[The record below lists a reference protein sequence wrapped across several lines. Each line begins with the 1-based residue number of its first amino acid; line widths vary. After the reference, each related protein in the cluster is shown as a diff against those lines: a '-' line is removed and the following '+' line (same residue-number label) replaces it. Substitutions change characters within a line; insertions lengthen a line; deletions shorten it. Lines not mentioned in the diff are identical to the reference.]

1 MQKGL
6 ALVEQAKSR
15 VLKARSLIR
24 VAQTAVRVQH
34 AKVAESEAG
43 LDQSEPVILLRQ
55 KEYDRIEELG
65 RNQEVELRLV
75 DEARNRLEAARSAR
89 AVAKAQIIVAGAG
102 LDESQAKLEAAKADL
117 GEVEAD
123 LRVVQTELG
132 RATIRASYTRIESP
146 FDGIVTRR
154 GCQPGEFVRS
164 GTEGGSV
171 PVLSIVGARKMK
183 VVVNVPDRDAPFL
196 DKGDPVTVEMDAIEG
211 RKFAGVIARTAFA
224 EDPVT
229 GSLRAEIDLDNN
241 DGPLRPGQA
250 GRVTISLRARDTL
263 AIPVTALFEAP
274 VGRAGACYRVVD
286 GRAVRTLVTRG
297 EVQGDRVE
305 VLKGLKEGDTVVVQ
319 PRVSGISDG
328 QIIKSEKRTQETTK

>member
-1 MQKGL
+1 M
-6 ALVEQAKSR
+6 
-15 VLKARSLIR
+15 
-24 VAQTAVRVQH
+24 
-34 AKVAESEAG
+34 
-43 LDQSEPVILLRQ
+43 ILLRQ

-65 RNQEVELRLV
+65 RRTKVESRLV
-75 DEARNRLEAARSAR
+75 DEARNRLEAARSAQ

-123 LRVVQTELG
+123 LRVVQTELD
-132 RATIRASYTRIESP
+132 RAKIRASYTRIESP

-154 GCQPGEFVRS
+154 GCQPGEFVKS

-196 DKGDPVTVEMDAIEG
+196 DKGDPVTVEMDAVEG

-229 GSLRAEIDLDNN
+229 RSLRAEIDLDNN
-241 DGPLRPGQA
+241 DGRLRPGQA
-250 GRVTISLRARDTL
+250 GRVTIAPSSCRDTL

-274 VGRAGACYRVVD
+274 VGHLPELATARA
-286 GRAVRTLVTRG
+286 RTALRPDSGHDRG
-297 EVQGDRVE
+297 EVRRSRSE
-305 VLKGLKEGDTVVVQ
+305 VLKGLKGD
-319 PRVSGISDG
+319 R
-328 QIIKSEKRTQETTK
+328 